1 MQSTRVGITPP
12 HHRLSPSTRLGRVS
26 LQVADLSR
34 SIAYYTKVL
43 DLQQSEGTNGRAT
56 LTAVGENIPLLEL
69 VERKGARPVPRR
81 GLLGLF
87 HFAILLPDR
96 SALGAFLRH
105 ISHLNIPVGMSDHH
119 VSEAIY
125 LSDPDGLGIEVYADR
140 PRDQWRISEGEIQ
153 MTTEHLDVDAL
164 MRHSSGRTWEG
175 MPRGTRMGHVHL
187 HVGDLDRAATLY
199 HETIGFD
206 KVVWS
211 YPGALFLSAGGYHH
225 HLGVNTWA
233 SRSPSA
239 GPDDARLRYWT
250 IVMPDQAELAATVDN
265 LQSAGVETRQAESDV
280 LVDDPWGTTLRLS
293 VED

>member
-1 MQSTRVGITPP
+1 
-12 HHRLSPSTRLGRVS
+12 
-26 LQVADLSR
+26 
-34 SIAYYTKVL
+34 
-43 DLQQSEGTNGRAT
+43 
-56 LTAVGENIPLLEL
+56 
-69 VERKGARPVPRR
+69 
-81 GLLGLF
+81 
-87 HFAILLPDR
+87 
-96 SALGAFLRH
+96 
-105 ISHLNIPVGMSDHH
+105 
-119 VSEAIY
+119 
-125 LSDPDGLGIEVYADR
+125 
-140 PRDQWRISEGEIQ
+140 
-153 MTTEHLDVDAL
+153 
-164 MRHSSGRTWEG
+164 
-175 MPRGTRMGHVHL
+175 MGHVHL
-187 HVGDLDRAATLY
+187 HVGDLDRAATFY

-280 LVDDPWGTTLRLS
+280 LVDDPWGTTLCLT